1 MIETD
6 KTPSA
11 AATDNQ
17 RGPRDLREW
26 MDAIEAD
33 GSLLRVS
40 APINVQEEL
49 AAATYMVAQEENS
62 PALLFE
68 NIEIWKFV
76 LSLCRTGMVL
86 VRHYEKTN
94 AYAQKKFSEK

>member
-6 KTPSA
+6 KTTSA

-40 APINVQEEL
+40 APVNVQEEL

-68 NIEIWKFV
+68 T
-76 LSLCRTGMVL
+76 S
-86 VRHYEKTN
+86 KTITA
-94 AYAQKKFSEK
+94 AYASSVLCWVPVSAATL